1 MYDHARG
8 KKARDQN
15 SNFGSTG
22 YISGKSRSAG
32 YLLEDV
38 EQQADTIKNSKIE
51 EESCKE
57 KYLNR
62 NLESKIVKTKDNK
75 NSRNIK

>member
-1 MYDHARG
+1 M
-8 KKARDQN
+8 
-15 SNFGSTG
+15 
-22 YISGKSRSAG
+22 
-32 YLLEDV
+32 EDV